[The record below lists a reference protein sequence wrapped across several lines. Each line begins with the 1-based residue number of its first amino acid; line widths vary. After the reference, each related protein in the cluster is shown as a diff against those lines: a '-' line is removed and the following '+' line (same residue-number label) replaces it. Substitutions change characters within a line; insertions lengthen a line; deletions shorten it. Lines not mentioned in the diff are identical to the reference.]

1 MESTWGKQ
9 VKAID
14 SYILTIFGIHGG
26 RKLTLTLGLVPT
38 DKEDLEQRQFE
49 KTNVPEHIRMRE
61 VKRKVHI
68 SAQRNGVNSVRKRK
82 HELEPTEKVKP
93 STK

>member
-1 MESTWGKQ
+1 MKGK
-9 VKAID
+9 VGELVCYGEHMGKTGEAID

-49 KTNVPEHIRMRE
+49 KTNGPEHKDE
-61 VKRKVHI
+61 GRKEKSSYI
-68 SAQRNGVNSVRKRK
+68 SPEEWGQLSQ
-82 HELEPTEKVKP
+82 EEKA
-93 STK
+93 